1 MNNERIASIYALAMA
16 IIITIALMCFLL
28 HTKPEPN
35 HTKPEPNP
43 EPEPLEDLGETSPAI
58 NGLIKY
64 DFIFNK

>member
-28 HTKPEPN
+28 